1 MKILTGNQDPSFRA
15 QYGAPE
21 NGPGASPEASRA
33 HAGASRDGP
42 GLAQGGFLGG
52 EKGVKTKKKVYFE
65 GIPEQ
70 LAT

>member
-1 MKILTGNQDPSFRA
+1 MKNSSRNRDLSFRA

-21 NGPGASPEASRA
+21 NGPGASPGASRA

-42 GLAQGGFLGG
+42 GLAEGGFLGG